1 MAEITR
7 QQVEDAFM
15 QAHNAGDTA
24 NAQILAD
31 ELRRMDAMAGSESP
45 LQTEPQRMR
54 AVAQGATFGGADE
67 IEARARA
74 MAGEDYNTALAD
86 IRSKLSAYK
95 EDQPIASSAYEM
107 GGALIPNIAYSLAT
121 RQAAPPA
128 TATPFAAPAAS
139 LFSKFAPNIAK
150 VMGVGAAE
158 GAATTALTSDKS
170 LQDQMNPQDLANIG
184 LGAAIGG
191 GVGGLGYSAG
201 LGLAKGVQ
209 ALGDFT
215 NVISGSRA
223 RNAVT
228 NEVQRIAKEAGISD
242 TDAIGRLL
250 RGEILAEDPT
260 VAGMMRA
267 YRSGGGTPAKSIYAG
282 MSGRPAETQA
292 AAMDVIEGGIAKGLP
307 KNLVSYARMADANL
321 AKMERKEYEAAF
333 ANAGEATQPVID
345 EMYSAMRRYPSG
357 ANKLSAAFTSETGR
371 TPFFEIDPNL
381 NKIKFNSIPTAKDA
395 EILRRIM
402 SDEGDALLEKGGAGA
417 TIGINLK
424 DAGNSLRSAIDKS
437 FPDIATARENADSR
451 RLINTSFK
459 DGQQA
464 MSKSADQVEVDFN
477 KIVNTDPAAAESYRL
492 GYLANMKNR
501 MSTGAG
507 KSMMGRLNDETTKEG
522 MTLRMLFPQD
532 RLDEAL
538 EKIGVAA
545 QSRSSTSRILGG
557 SETAATMM
565 QAGRVGTIPPS
576 ISTGRLATDALRGNV
591 DAAVNV
597 LSRIVKQ
604 FQPSLSEKQTERVVG
619 ILMSKDPQVVQ
630 KALTDTSFLRSL
642 NDKIV
647 QVGGPL
653 AFKVGATGAVP
664 ATTQEKR

>member
-1 MAEITR
+1 MTEITR

-31 ELRRMDAMAGSESP
+31 ELRRMDAAGGESP
-45 LQTEPQRMR
+45 LQTEPQRVR
-54 AVAQGATFGGADE
+54 AIAQGATFGGADE

-95 EDQPIASSAYEM
+95 EDQPRASSVYEM
-107 GGALIPNIAYSLAT
+107 GGALIPNVAYSLAT

-128 TATPFAAPAAS
+128 MATPFAAPAAS

-158 GAATTALTSDKS
+158 GAATTALTSEKS
-170 LQDQMNPQDLANIG
+170 LQDQMNPQDLSNIG

-201 LGLAKGVQ
+201 LGIAKGLQ
-209 ALGDFT
+209 SLGDFT

-223 RNAVT
+223 RNAVI
-228 NEVQRIAKEAGISD
+228 NEVQRVAKEAGISAQ
-242 TDAIGRLL
+242 DAMGRLF

-267 YRSGGGTPAKSIYAG
+267 YRSGGGSPAKSIYAG

-357 ANKLSAAFTSETGR
+357 ANKLSAVFTSETGR
-371 TPFFEIDPNL
+371 TPFFEVDPLL
-381 NKIKFNSIPTAKDA
+381 NKIKFNTTPTAKDA

-417 TIGINLK
+417 SIGINLK
-424 DAGNSLRSAIDKS
+424 DASNGLRGAIDDS
-437 FPDIATARENADSR
+437 FPDIATARENAASR

-464 MSKSADQVEVDFN
+464 MSKSADQVEVEFN

-565 QAGRVGTIPPS
+565 QAGRVGTIPAS
-576 ISTGRLATDALRGNV
+576 ISTGRLAADAIRGDV
-591 DAAVNV
+591 GAAVNV

-604 FQPSLSEKQTERVVG
+604 FQPSLSEKQTERVVN

-653 AFKVGATGAVP
+653 AFKAGAAGAVP